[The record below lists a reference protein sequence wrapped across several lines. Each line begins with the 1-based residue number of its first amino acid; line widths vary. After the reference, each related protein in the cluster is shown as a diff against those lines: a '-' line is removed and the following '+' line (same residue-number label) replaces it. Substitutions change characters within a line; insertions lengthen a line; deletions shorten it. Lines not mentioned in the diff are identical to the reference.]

1 MADPMYPAKAGSPTA
16 FLTGAISDV
25 DVVIAFDAD
34 VLPDA
39 PNLATLGT
47 GAGAEVVLY
56 ATKVGTT
63 ISNVTRG
70 YSGTVAQAWVA
81 GTAIS
86 RRFTSYDHDTFID
99 NINTGA
105 FDGGEV

>member
-16 FLTGAISDV
+16 FLTGAISDI
-25 DVVIAFDAD
+25 DDVIAFDAD
-34 VLPDA
+34 VLPAA

-47 GAGAEVVLY
+47 GASAEVVLY

-63 ISNVTRG
+63 ISDVTRG

-105 FDGGEV
+105 FDGGEI

>member
-25 DVVIAFDAD
+25 DEVITFDAD
-34 VLPDA
+34 VLPAA

-47 GAGAEVVLY
+47 GADAEVVLY

-63 ISNVTRG
+63 ISDVTRG

-86 RRFTSYDHDTFID
+86 RRFTSYDHDAFIN
-99 NINTGA
+99 NIDTGA
-105 FDGGEV
+105 FDGGEI

>member
-1 MADPMYPAKAGSPTA
+1 MADTMYPAKPGSPTA
-16 FLTGAISDV
+16 FLTGAISDS
-25 DVVIAFDAD
+25 DVAISFDID

-47 GAGAEVVLY
+47 GSTAEVVLY

-63 ISNVTRG
+63 ISGVTRG
-70 YSGTVAQAWVA
+70 YSGTVAQAWIA

-86 RRFTSYDHDTFID
+86 RRFTSYDHDTFIN

-105 FDGGEV
+105 FDGGAI